1 MYKVI
6 LKPSNEVIEVD
17 GSINLLEALR
27 EKGVYIKS
35 SCGGVASCSDC
46 IVKILSGED
55 HLEPPPFEEIQYLGN
70 VFHITKE
77 RLACQLKING
87 DVTLD
92 IAHHDENADAERLRQ
107 KTSKKNTKVRKKED
121 LKVEAPK
128 EEKPVEEPEW
138 VKHWDKDP
146 KDKKL
151 KKLGGG
157 KKPHLFRT
165 DHLEEEEK
173 ETAKKEA
180 KDFRKARKK

>member
-6 LKPSNEVIEVD
+6 LKPSNEVIEID
-17 GSINLLEALR
+17 GTKNLLEALK

-55 HLEPPPFEEIQYLGN
+55 NLEPPPFEEIKFLGN

-77 RLACQLKING
+77 RLACQTKING
-87 DVTLD
+87 DISID
-92 IAHHDENADAERLRQ
+92 IAHHDEGADQERLRQ
-107 KTSKKNTKVRKKED
+107 KTSKRNIKVRKKND
-121 LKVEAPK
+121 LKAEVSP
-128 EEKPVEEPEW
+128 EEVKIEEEPEW

-151 KKLGGG
+151 RRMGGG
-157 KKPHLFRT
+157 KKPVTFRT
-165 DHLEEEEK
+165 DHLDEDSP
-173 ETAKKEA
+173 EA
-180 KDFRKARKK
+180 EATKDFRKTRKKD